1 MSHTINRSQLKLLS
15 HREKT
20 QTTNIYHIKYT
31 LHLKK
36 SSGEEVENRSSIGLF
51 WTCLLLGG
59 SVVKSEEAAA
69 VKMRDCKRQK
79 EAACVCIKK

>member
-20 QTTNIYHIKYT
+20 QTTNVSHKVYPA
-31 LHLKK
+31 LEN
-36 SSGEEVENRSSIGLF
+36 SSGEKLHKLF
-51 WTCLLLGG
+51 WTCLLPGG

-69 VKMRDCKRQK
+69 VKMRDCKRRRR
-79 EAACVCIKK
+79 VCASRNDALQ

>member
-36 SSGEEVENRSSIGLF
+36 SSGEEVENQSSIALF

-59 SVVKSEEAAA
+59 YVVKSEEAAA
-69 VKMRDCKRQK
+69 VKMRECKRRRR
-79 EAACVCIKK
+79 VCIKK